1 MSAAGMWRTRS
12 VSMND
17 RRVCAED
24 LAALCTAFSDD
35 EDLVFAH
42 PEPGAALDRTKVT
55 VVSMPRAGTAGVRRG
70 EVLNVRRDGDYGL
83 VEPPPVVPAAS

>member
-1 MSAAGMWRTRS
+1 MSAAGMCRRRS
-12 VSMND
+12 VPMND
-17 RRVCAED
+17 R
-24 LAALCTAFSDD
+24 LASALKTWRLCTAFLDD

-55 VVSMPRAGTAGVRRG
+55 RRFHAACVTAGVRRG
-70 EVLNVRRDGDYGL
+70 KVLNVRRDGDYGL

>member
-1 MSAAGMWRTRS
+1 MSAAGMWRRRS
-12 VSMND
+12 VPMND
-17 RRVCAED
+17 R
-24 LAALCTAFSDD
+24 LASALKTWRLCTAFSDD

-42 PEPGAALDRTKVT
+42 PEPGRRWIARRSP

-70 EVLNVRRDGDYGL
+70 EVLTVRRDGDYGL